1 MSMIWCNEDWLPQE
15 NAVVDLADRGLLH
28 GLGAFE
34 TMLAVDGVLQHQ
46 DRHRQRMQC
55 AVDRLGLPAISHLD
69 LPAIVAELCA
79 KNHCVE
85 GQSRVR
91 WTITAG
97 LGPLDQ
103 SSSVDGKIF
112 VQAQSY
118 APSADR
124 PHLITLPWR
133 RNEQSPL
140 VGLKCVSYAENLLA
154 LRHARAQGADE
165 GLFFNTRDELCEACM
180 ANVFVQIKGGLFTPS
195 LTSGCL
201 PGVMRAVILDV
212 AREQGIA
219 IQETII
225 TRTQLA
231 AAEQIFL
238 SSALR
243 GIVSAQSLDQRLLS
257 GDAFPVMLP

>member
-46 DRHRQRMQC
+46 ERHRQRMQC

-97 LGPLDQ
+97 RGPLDQ

-180 ANVFVQIKGGLFTPS
+180 ANVFLKIEGELFTPP
-195 LTSGCL
+195 LASGCL
-201 PGVMRAVILDV
+201 PGVMRAVILDL
-212 AREQGIA
+212 AREQGIVIHEA
-219 IQETII
+219 VIG
-225 TRTQLA
+225 RSQLA
-231 AAEQIFL
+231 MAEQIFL

-243 GIVSAQSLDQRLLS
+243 GIVPAQSLDQRLLA
-257 GDAFPVMLP
+257 GAAFPVMLP

>member
-1 MSMIWCNEDWLPQE
+1 MSMIWCNDDWLPQE
-15 NAVVDLADRGLLH
+15 NAVVELADRGLLH

-46 DRHRQRMQC
+46 ERHRQRMQL
-55 AVDRLGLPAISHLD
+55 AVDRLGLPAISQLD
-69 LPAIVAELCA
+69 LSAIVAKLCA

-85 GQSRVR
+85 GQARVR

-97 LGPLDQ
+97 RGPLDY
-103 SSSVDGKIF
+103 SSSEEGKIF

-118 APSADR
+118 APSVDR

-140 VGLKCVSYAENLLA
+140 VGLKCASYAENLLA

-165 GLFFNTRDELCEACM
+165 GLYFNTRDELCEACM
-180 ANVFVQIKGGLFTPS
+180 ANVFVQINGELFTPS

-201 PGVMRAVILDV
+201 PGVMRAVILDA

-219 IQETII
+219 IHEAVI
-225 TRTQLA
+225 TRAQLVA
-231 AAEQIFL
+231 SEQIFL

-243 GIVSAQSLDQRLLS
+243 GIVPAQSLDQRLLS
-257 GDAFPVMLP
+257 GIPFPVMLL

>member
-1 MSMIWCNEDWLPQE
+1 MSMIWCNDEWLPQE

-34 TMLAVDGVLQHQ
+34 TMLAVNGLLQHQ
-46 DRHRQRMQC
+46 ERHRQRMQH
-55 AVDRLGLPAISHLD
+55 AVDRLGLPAISQLD
-69 LPAIVAELCA
+69 LSAIVAELCA
-79 KNHCVE
+79 KNHCLE
-85 GQSRVR
+85 GQARVR
-91 WTITAG
+91 WTLTAG
-97 LGPLDQ
+97 RGPLDQ

-112 VQAQSY
+112 VQAQTF

-140 VGLKCVSYAENLLA
+140 VGLKCASYAENLLA
-154 LRHARAQGADE
+154 LRYARAQGADE

-180 ANVFVQIKGGLFTPS
+180 GNVFLKMEGEIFTPS
-195 LTSGCL
+195 LASGCL
-201 PGVMRAVILDV
+201 PGVMRAVILDA
-212 AREQGIA
+212 AREQGIS
-219 IQETII
+219 IKETTIM
-225 TRTQLA
+225 RSQLV

-243 GIVSAQSLDQRLLS
+243 GIVPAQSLDQRLLS
-257 GDAFPVMLP
+257 AVPFPVLLS

>member
-1 MSMIWCNEDWLPQE
+1 
-15 NAVVDLADRGLLH
+15 
-28 GLGAFE
+28 
-34 TMLAVDGVLQHQ
+34 
-46 DRHRQRMQC
+46 
-55 AVDRLGLPAISHLD
+55 
-69 LPAIVAELCA
+69 
-79 KNHCVE
+79 
-85 GQSRVR
+85 
-91 WTITAG
+91 
-97 LGPLDQ
+97 
-103 SSSVDGKIF
+103 
-112 VQAQSY
+112 
-118 APSADR
+118 
-124 PHLITLPWR
+124 
-133 RNEQSPL
+133 
-140 VGLKCVSYAENLLA
+140 
-154 LRHARAQGADE
+154 
-165 GLFFNTRDELCEACM
+165 M

-201 PGVMRAVILDV
+201 PGVMRSVILDV